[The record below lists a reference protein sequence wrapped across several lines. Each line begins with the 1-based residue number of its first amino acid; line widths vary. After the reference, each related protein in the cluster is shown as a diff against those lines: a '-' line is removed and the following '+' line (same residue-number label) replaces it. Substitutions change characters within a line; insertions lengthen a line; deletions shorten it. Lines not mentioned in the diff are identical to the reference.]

1 MQAVNRNVASTY
13 YINGLAQL
21 HNGNYIQAIDD
32 LQNAT
37 RFYSI
42 ARANSAKQKGDLRA
56 VYPKPTEIVKEHQ
69 FTLLKANLGLFGS
82 HER

>member
-1 MQAVNRNVASTY
+1 MVNRNVASTY
-13 YINGLAQL
+13 YLNGLASL
-21 HNGNYIQAIDD
+21 RDGNYIQAIDD

-42 ARANSAKQKGDLRA
+42 ARSNSSKNKGELRVA
-56 VYPKPTEIVKEHQ
+56 YPQPNDIVEEHP
-69 FTLLKANLGLFGS
+69 FMLLKTKLGLFGS